1 MAQQERIVP
10 WSHEVQQQIGLR
22 AGPHWHHFYSM
33 DELENVLT
41 VGTGFKHVHLT
52 NDIYACVKK
61 GDLTLPKTFNSGSY
75 LEKNRDVR
83 SGAMGADTHFLQY
96 GWREGRKW

>member
-1 MAQQERIVP
+1 
-10 WSHEVQQQIGLR
+10 
-22 AGPHWHHFYSM
+22 
-33 DELENVLT
+33 
-41 VGTGFKHVHLT
+41 VHLT